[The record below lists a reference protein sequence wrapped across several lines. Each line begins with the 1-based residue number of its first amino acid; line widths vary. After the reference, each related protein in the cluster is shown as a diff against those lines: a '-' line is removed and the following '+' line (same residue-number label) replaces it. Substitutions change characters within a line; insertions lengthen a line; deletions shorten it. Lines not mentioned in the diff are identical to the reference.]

1 MRFDLPLT
9 FVRVGPYPRPR
20 TFDGMRTRA
29 FLLAGTATLAL
40 AAAGCG
46 GSSGS
51 SGSSAS
57 STTKAQD
64 ATPAGDIPDNQAYV
78 AYKAPTLHYQVKVPE
93 GWSRQT
99 TGAATSFA
107 DKLNS
112 ITLSERSASAA
123 PSVATGQT
131 ELKRVASLAG
141 FKPGKVSIVRRNAGT
156 AVRVTYEARGPQDP
170 VTGRSRT
177 RAFERYE
184 FFHKGRVA
192 VVRVAGAKGAD
203 NVDPWRKVTDSL
215 RWTA

>member
-1 MRFDLPLT
+1 
-9 FVRVGPYPRPR
+9 
-20 TFDGMRTRA
+20 MRTRA
-29 FLLAGTATLAL
+29 FLLTGAAALTL

-51 SGSSAS
+51 SGSS
-57 STTKAQD
+57 TTKAQD
-64 ATPAGDIPDNQAYV
+64 ASPAGDIPDNQAFV
-78 AYKAPTLHYQVKVPE
+78 AYKAPALHYRVKVPE

-99 TGAATSFA
+99 GGAATTFS

-123 PSVATGQT
+123 PSVATGKA
-131 ELKRVASLAG
+131 ELKRLASLAG
-141 FKPGKVSIVRRNAGT
+141 FRPGKVTTVQRKGGG
-156 AVRVTYEARGPQDP
+156 AVRVTYEARGPKDP
-170 VTGRSRT
+170 VTGRART

-192 VVRVAGAKGAD
+192 VLTLAGAKGAD